1 LPQKII
7 HSSDLLLCIGKVELC
22 CGGDCFHPLAGQN
35 IQLVGISLQSDF
47 HTGKDLPAGI
57 Y

>member
-22 CGGDCFHPLAGQN
+22 CGGDRFHPLAGQN